1 MTSWTSK
8 IILCAAALG
17 LTAPLVAT
25 PAAAQYRSD
34 RYERNDRSDRNDR
47 GDRYNRRDRDNRWD
61 RRNDRRYD
69 NRRYNSRYNNR
80 YDNRRSSWQRHVRA
94 CQRAYRT
101 YNARTDTYRTRYGQV
116 RRCRL

>member
-1 MTSWTSK
+1 MNGWTNK

-17 LTAPLVAT
+17 LTVPLAAT
-25 PAAAQYRSD
+25 PAAAQYRGDRYERSD
-34 RYERNDRSDRNDR
+34 RYER
-47 GDRYNRRDRDNRWD
+47 GDRYERDRRDRWD
-61 RRNDRRYD
+61 RRERWDRRDRRYD
-69 NRRYNSRYNNR
+69 NRRYNNR

-94 CQRAYRT
+94 CQRAYRS